1 MIRTGSIGLAA
12 LWTIAL
18 TAQAPAPVA
27 QPSSPQQPIRTTTLL
42 VEVDTIVTDGKGQF
56 VPGLTADDFEVLEDG
71 RPQKIERIYS
81 VAGTTVIAT
90 SAASSAEVAATSASP
105 IPATAPPRTF
115 VLLLDQEHLQ
125 AGAFKRLQDAA
136 ITFLTSD
143 FKPGDVG
150 GVVIGSTM
158 AGNRLTSDR
167 EELLTAV
174 RNAKA
179 TAAQTTRRLDLLEWP
194 PFKGEAE
201 AIRIALFNDRDVLA
215 QAVRRAC
222 PPDDPIVCK
231 NLDPEPLIMNKART
245 VVGELRPPAMRTV
258 RTLQA
263 LASGL
268 ARLPGRKTIVL
279 ITEGFFVE
287 ESWADL
293 RQIVGVAARS
303 NVRIY
308 SLDGRGLDTRQM
320 NDMQQLGVMDPG
332 GSAPLEAYNTA
343 EDGPNM
349 LAVDTGGYAIRHT
362 NKFADALAEIA
373 RDTSNY
379 YVIGYGPTNAANDG
393 SFRKIAVRV
402 KRPGLR
408 VRARRGYLAS
418 AGSADTSA
426 PPEKPSSPP
435 PQAALSTPATETVVP
450 SSPAGS
456 PDAAPSDPTTAASKV
471 GPPPSRGTEPS
482 GFILRPDA
490 IGRVHELAT
499 VEGEHDDQGPA
510 SRGWNRYQKGDLE
523 GAAELLGAAAA
534 DPNARPWVRYAFGYS
549 QLALRHLETAAET
562 WEKVRAAVPEFRAV
576 YLDLADAYMQ
586 MENYSR
592 AIDVLKAADARWSGD
607 VDVLNAMGTIQVR
620 RGALDDA
627 ISTFRKAAVA
637 KPDDALAFFNLGR
650 TYELRYF
657 KRRRYSPTDAR
668 WLADP
673 ADIKSALASY
683 EQYVKLGGPYETQAR
698 TAIHNLQWQ
707 K

>member
-1 MIRTGSIGLAA
+1 VIKSVSIGLAA
-12 LWTIAL
+12 LWTIAVS
-18 TAQAPAPVA
+18 AQAPAPSPQTPA
-27 QPSSPQQPIRTTTLL
+27 PQQPIRSATLL

-56 VPGLTADDFEVLEDG
+56 VTGLTADDFEVLEDG
-71 RPQKIERIYS
+71 KPQRIERIYS
-81 VAGTTVIAT
+81 VAG
-90 SAASSAEVAATSASP
+90 SAVTPSSAPSRAEAAAVPAPSV
-105 IPATAPPRTF
+105 PATAPPRTF

-125 AGAFKRLQDAA
+125 AGAFKRLQEAA
-136 ITFLTSD
+136 ITFLSSE

-158 AGNRLTSDR
+158 VGNRLTSDR
-167 EELLTAV
+167 EELLTNV

-179 TAAQTTRRLDLLEWP
+179 SSAQTARRLDLLEWP
-194 PFKGEAE
+194 PFKSEAE
-201 AIRIALFNDRDVLA
+201 AIRIALFNDRDVIA

-222 PPDDPIVCK
+222 PPDDPLICK
-231 NLDPEPLIMNKART
+231 NLDIEPLILNKART

-279 ITEGFFVE
+279 MTEGFFVE

-293 RQIVGVAARS
+293 RQIVGTAARS

-308 SLDGRGLDTRQM
+308 SLDGRGLDTRQV

-332 GSAPLEAYNTA
+332 GSTPLEAYNTV

-362 NKFADALAEIA
+362 NKFADALAEIG

-379 YVIGYGPTNAANDG
+379 YVIGYSPANASNDG
-393 SFRKIAVRV
+393 SFRKISVRV

-408 VRARRGYLAS
+408 VRARRGYIAS

-435 PQAALSTPATETVVP
+435 PQPAPGTPATETVVP

-456 PDAAPSDPTTAASKV
+456 PDAPSDSTTAASKTA
-471 GPPPSRGTEPS
+471 PPPTRGTEPS
-482 GFILRPDA
+482 GLILRPDA

-499 VEGEHDDQGPA
+499 VEGERDDQGAA

-549 QLALRHLETAAET
+549 QLALRHLESAAET

-627 ISTFRKAAVA
+627 ISTFRKATVA

-673 ADIKSALASY
+673 ADLKSAIASY

>member
-1 MIRTGSIGLAA
+1 VIKTGSIGLAA
-12 LWTIAL
+12 LWMV
-18 TAQAPAPVA
+18 AQAPAPA
-27 QPSSPQQPIRTTTLL
+27 TQSSSPQLPIRTTTLL
-42 VEVDTIVTDGKGQF
+42 VEVDTIITDGKGQL
-56 VPGLTADDFEVLEDG
+56 VTGLTADDFEVLEDG

-81 VAGTTVIAT
+81 VAGTAIQPTY
-90 SAASSAEVAATSASP
+90 AAAAAEAAATSP
-105 IPATAPPRTF
+105 PPVPATAPPRTF

-125 AGAFKRLQDAA
+125 AGACNRLRDGAV
-136 ITFLTSD
+136 TFLTNE

-158 AGNRLTSDR
+158 VGNRLTSDR
-167 EELLTAV
+167 EELLTAA

-179 TAAQTTRRLDLLEWP
+179 TSAQTSRRLDLLEWP
-194 PFKGEAE
+194 PFNGNAE
-201 AIRIALFNDRDVLA
+201 AIRIALFNDRDVLR
-215 QAVRRAC
+215 QVVRRAC
-222 PPDDPIVCK
+222 PPDDPLICK

-279 ITEGFFVE
+279 MTEGFFVE

-293 RQIVGVAARS
+293 RQIVGTAARS

-308 SLDGRGLDTRQM
+308 SLDGRGLDTRQVA
-320 NDMQQLGVMDPG
+320 DVHQLSAMDPG
-332 GSAPLEAYNTA
+332 GGAPLEAYNTL
-343 EDGPNM
+343 EDGPNT
-349 LAVDTGGYAIRHT
+349 LAVDTGGYAIRYT

-379 YVIGYGPTNAANDG
+379 YVIGYSPTNAANDG
-393 SFRKIAVRV
+393 SFRKITVRV

-408 VRARRGYLAS
+408 VRARRGYLAT
-418 AGSADTSA
+418 AGNAVTSPLA
-426 PPEKPSSPP
+426 EKPPDASPQP
-435 PQAALSTPATETVVP
+435 AMSTPGTAVVP
-450 SSPAGS
+450 SPPAGS
-456 PDAAPSDPTTAASKV
+456 PDARPADPTSVEPKAA
-471 GPPPSRGTEPS
+471 PPPAERTEPA
-482 GFILRPDA
+482 GFVLRPDA
-490 IGRVHELAT
+490 IGRVRELASA
-499 VEGEHDDQGPA
+499 EGEHDDQGPA

-549 QLALRHLETAAET
+549 QLALRHLETAAQT

-576 YLDLADAYMQ
+576 YFDLADAYMQ
-586 MENYSR
+586 MENYGR
-592 AIDVLKAADARWSGD
+592 AIDVLKAADARWSAD
-607 VDVLNAMGTIQVR
+607 VDVLNAMGTLQVR

-627 ISTFRKAAVA
+627 INTFRKATVA
-637 KPDDALAFFNLGR
+637 KPDDALAYFNLGR

-673 ADIKSALASY
+673 KDVKSAVASY
-683 EQYVKLGGPYETQAR
+683 EQYVKLGGPYEAQAR
-698 TAIHNLQWQ
+698 TAIQNLQWQ

>member
-1 MIRTGSIGLAA
+1 VIRVASIGLIAA
-12 LWTIAL
+12 WTIAL
-18 TAQAPAPVA
+18 TAQAPTPAA

-42 VEVDTIVTDGKGQF
+42 VEVDTIVTDGKDQF
-56 VPGLTADDFEVLEDG
+56 VTGLTADDFEVLEDG
-71 RPQKIERIYS
+71 RPQKIERIYI
-81 VAGTTVIAT
+81 VAGTAVTGAHTVAPAEPAST
-90 SAASSAEVAATSASP
+90 SSP
-105 IPATAPPRTF
+105 LPTTAPPRTF

-125 AGAFKRLQDAA
+125 AGAFKRLRDAA
-136 ITFLTSD
+136 ITFLTSE

-150 GVVIGSTM
+150 GVVIGSNM
-158 AGNRLTSDR
+158 VGNRLTSDR

-179 TAAQTTRRLDLLEWP
+179 TAEQTTRRLGLMEWP
-194 PFKGEAE
+194 PFKSDAE
-201 AIRIALFNDRDVLA
+201 AIRIALFNDRDVIA
-215 QAVRRAC
+215 QVVRRAC
-222 PPDDPIVCK
+222 PPDDPLICK
-231 NLDPEPLIMNKART
+231 NLDPEPLVLNKART

-279 ITEGFFVE
+279 MTEGFFVE

-308 SLDGRGLDTRQM
+308 SLDARGLDSG
-320 NDMQQLGVMDPG
+320 QLADIHQVSVMDPG
-332 GSAPLEAYNTA
+332 GGMPLEAYNTA

-373 RDTSNY
+373 RDTSHY
-379 YVIGYGPTNAANDG
+379 YVIGYSPTNPANDG
-393 SFRKIAVRV
+393 SFRKITVRA
-402 KRPGLR
+402 KRSGLK

-418 AGSADTSA
+418 AGSAGTSH
-426 PPEKPSSPP
+426 PPEKPPNAPSQPATSSPP
-435 PQAALSTPATETVVP
+435 IEAGIPSAPPIAPPAD
-450 SSPAGS
+450 PAS
-456 PDAAPSDPTTAASKV
+456 VEPKAAP
-471 GPPPSRGTEPS
+471 PPAERTEPA

-490 IGRVHELAT
+490 VGRVRDLASA
-499 VEGEHDDQGPA
+499 EGERDDQGAA
-510 SRGWNRYQKGDLE
+510 SRGWGRYQKGDLE

-562 WEKVRAAVPEFRAV
+562 WEKVRAVVPEFRAV

-586 MENYSR
+586 MENYGG
-592 AIDVLKAADARWSGD
+592 AINVLKAAEARWSGD

-627 ISTFRKAAVA
+627 ITTFRKATVA
-637 KPDDALAFFNLGR
+637 KPDDALAFFNLAR

-657 KRRRYSPTDAR
+657 KRRRYSSSDAR
-668 WLADP
+668 WLSDP
-673 ADIKSALASY
+673 ADIKNAVAGY
-683 EQYVKLGGPYETQAR
+683 EQYVKLGGPYEAQAR
-698 TAIHNLQWQ
+698 TAIQNLQWQ

>member
-1 MIRTGSIGLAA
+1 MIKTGSISLAA
-12 LWTIAL
+12 LWMMTL
-18 TAQAPAPVA
+18 TAQAPPPAA
-27 QPSSPQQPIRTTTLL
+27 QPPSPQPPIRTNTLL

-56 VPGLTADDFEVLEDG
+56 VTGLTADDFEVLEDG

-81 VAGTTVIAT
+81 VAGTVVKAT
-90 SAASSAEVAATSASP
+90 SAASPAEAAPISSP
-105 IPATAPPRTF
+105 VPATAPPRTF

-125 AGAFKRLQDAA
+125 EGAFKRLRDAA
-136 ITFLTSD
+136 ITFLTSE

-174 RNAKA
+174 RNANA
-179 TAAQTTRRLDLLEWP
+179 TSAQTSRRLDLLEWP
-194 PFKGEAE
+194 PFNAEAE

-222 PPDDPIVCK
+222 PPDDPLICK
-231 NLDPEPLIMNKART
+231 NLDPESLIMSKART

-279 ITEGFFVE
+279 MTEGFFVE

-308 SLDGRGLDTRQM
+308 SLDGRGIDTKQA
-320 NDMQQLGVMDPG
+320 DIHQLSVMDPG
-332 GSAPLEAYNTA
+332 GGMPLEAYNTA

-362 NKFADALAEIA
+362 NKFADALVEIA

-379 YVIGYGPTNAANDG
+379 YVIGYSPTNAANDG
-393 SFRKIAVRV
+393 SFRKITVRV
-402 KRPGLR
+402 KRPGLK
-408 VRARRGYLAS
+408 VRARRGYLAT
-418 AGSADTSA
+418 AGSPGTALLVEKQPNAPQSA
-426 PPEKPSSPP
+426 M
-435 PQAALSTPATETVVP
+435 STPATESVVP
-450 SSPAGS
+450 SSPAEL
-456 PDAAPSDPTTAASKV
+456 PDAPPADPTSVEPNAA
-471 GPPPSRGTEPS
+471 PPPAKRTEPA

-490 IGRVHELAT
+490 IGRVHELASA
-499 VEGEHDDQGPA
+499 EGEHDDQGPA

-523 GAAELLGAAAA
+523 GAAELLGAAVA

-549 QLALRHLETAAET
+549 QLALRHLETAAQA

-586 MENYSR
+586 MENYGR

-627 ISTFRKAAVA
+627 IGTFRKATVA

-673 ADIKSALASY
+673 ADIKSAVASY
-683 EQYVKLGGPYETQAR
+683 EQYVKLGGPYEAQAR

>member
-1 MIRTGSIGLAA
+1 MIKSAPIGLAA

-18 TAQAPAPVA
+18 SAQAPAPSPQTPA
-27 QPSSPQQPIRTTTLL
+27 PQQPIRSATLL

-56 VPGLTADDFEVLEDG
+56 VSGLTADDFEVLEDG
-71 RPQKIERIYS
+71 KPQKIERIYS
-81 VAGTTVIAT
+81 VAGTAVTPSPAP
-90 SAASSAEVAATSASP
+90 SRAEAAAVPAPSV
-105 IPATAPPRTF
+105 PATAPPRTF

-136 ITFLTSD
+136 ITFLTSE

-167 EELLTAV
+167 EELLTNV

-179 TAAQTTRRLDLLEWP
+179 SSAQTARRLDLLEWP
-194 PFKGEAE
+194 PFKSEAE
-201 AIRIALFNDRDVLA
+201 AIRIALFNDRDVTA
-215 QAVRRAC
+215 QAMRRAC
-222 PPDDPIVCK
+222 PPDDPLICK
-231 NLDPEPLIMNKART
+231 NLDVEPLIMNKART

-279 ITEGFFVE
+279 MTEGFFVE

-293 RQIVGVAARS
+293 RQIVGTAARS

-308 SLDGRGLDTRQM
+308 SLDGRGLDTRQV

-332 GSAPLEAYNTA
+332 GSTPLDAYNTV

-379 YVIGYGPTNAANDG
+379 YVIGYSPANASNDG
-393 SFRKIAVRV
+393 SFRKISVRV

-418 AGSADTSA
+418 AGSSDTSA
-426 PPEKPSSPP
+426 LPEKPSSPP
-435 PQAALSTPATETVVP
+435 PQPALSTPATETVVP

-456 PDAAPSDPTTAASKV
+456 PDAPTDSTTAASKTS
-471 GPPPSRGTEPS
+471 PPPARGTEPS
-482 GFILRPDA
+482 GLILRPDA

-549 QLALRHLETAAET
+549 QLALRHLEAAAET

-627 ISTFRKAAVA
+627 ISTFRKATVA

-673 ADIKSALASY
+673 ADIKSAIASY

-698 TAIHNLQWQ
+698 TAIHNLEWQ